1 MNFKFIKFFAILLAT
16 FIGVGTLSPCEAIGA
31 LPLEAQTELADI
43 YYDYQIKKSK
53 ATTPDENYQA
63 SSEFFTKFENLRSTY
78 PQVSNH
84 FLNLFCRNDIPA
96 CIKHY
101 SQLTTILT
109 NLSLNRLSGRIM
121 VQIASLSGIIYS
133 FEL

>member
-1 MNFKFIKFFAILLAT
+1 MKFIKFFAVLVAT
-16 FIGVGTLSPCEAIGA
+16 FIGVGALSACEAIGT

-78 PQVSNH
+78 PRVLIH
-84 FLNLFCRNDIPA
+84 FLNLFCRNEIPT
-96 CIKHY
+96 CVKNY

-109 NLSLNRLSGRIM
+109 NLSINRLSGRI
-121 VQIASLSGIIYS
+121 VVRIASLSGIIYS